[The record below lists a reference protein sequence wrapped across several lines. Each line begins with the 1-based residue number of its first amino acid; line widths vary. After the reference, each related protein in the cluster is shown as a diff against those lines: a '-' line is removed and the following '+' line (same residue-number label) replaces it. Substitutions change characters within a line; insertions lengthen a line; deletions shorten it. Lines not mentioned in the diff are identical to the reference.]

1 MNSVMTYRGYVAR
14 IEYDDNDKIF
24 VGRIAGIRDIVSF
37 HGESVAELE
46 RAFHESVDDY
56 LDACAK
62 LGQSPDKPASGK
74 LMLRV
79 PPEVH
84 RAALIAAEASGTSLN
99 QWAAKVLADA
109 AHV

>member
-1 MNSVMTYRGYVAR
+1 MTYRGYVAR
-14 IEYDDNDKIF
+14 IEYDDLDKIL

-37 HGESVAELE
+37 HGDSVAELE
-46 RAFHESVDDY
+46 RAFHASVDDY

-84 RAALIAAEASGTSLN
+84 RAALIAAEASGASLN
-99 QWAAKVLADA
+99 QWATKVLADA

>member
-1 MNSVMTYRGYVAR
+1 MTYRGYVAR